1 MAAHSEGAKE
11 LVRLFFEAMNL
22 RRLDDLDSILMTN
35 VVRHCQAT
43 PGIEVQSLSQFKEF
57 MRGDDTAF
65 PDSVQ
70 KIVHTIAEDDLVAVW
85 ATYEGTQIGL
95 LGSLPPSGAK
105 VAFDFSGVFR
115 IVEGRIAEW
124 WVTWD
129 NSTVMRQLGHSR

>member
-57 MRGDDTAF
+57 MRGDDTE
-65 PDSVQ
+65 PPR
-70 KIVHTIAEDDLVAVW
+70 DLRRLQLLRRW
-85 ATYEGTQIGL
+85 SHEQI
-95 LGSLPPSGAK
+95 
-105 VAFDFSGVFR
+105 
-115 IVEGRIAEW
+115 E
-124 WVTWD
+124 
-129 NSTVMRQLGHSR
+129 